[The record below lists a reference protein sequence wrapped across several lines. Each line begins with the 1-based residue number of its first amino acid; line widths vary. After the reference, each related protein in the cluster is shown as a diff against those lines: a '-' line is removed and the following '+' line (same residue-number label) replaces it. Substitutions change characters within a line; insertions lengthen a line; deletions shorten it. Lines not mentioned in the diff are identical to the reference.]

1 MSKDWFVR
9 RSGKVAGPFSSSKLK
24 DLIANGQVNES
35 DEVSQSS
42 EGPWQVA
49 SKLKGIS
56 FPRQFTTFPP
66 PAPSYP
72 APSSIEAPSFNRKE
86 EQIWKGTPSQW
97 TNFSSFV
104 LCGLFSW
111 LIIPIFV
118 AVWRFLQVMT
128 TNYELTNQR
137 LKVSHGVLS
146 RSVEDIEL
154 YRIKDSS
161 ISQSFVQ
168 RLLGLSDIQVITSD
182 ATNKNARL
190 RSIRNGN
197 ELKEKI
203 RDLSENER
211 RIKRVREVD
220 MASY

>member
-9 RSGKVAGPFSSSKLK
+9 RSEKIAGPFSSSKLK

-49 SKLKGIS
+49 SKLKGIA
-56 FPRQFTTFPP
+56 FPRQLTTFPP
-66 PAPSYP
+66 PVPAAPSP
-72 APSSIEAPSFNRKE
+72 APIEASSFNRKE
-86 EQIWKGTPSQW
+86 EVVWKGTPSQW

-104 LCGLFSW
+104 LCALFSW

-118 AVWRFLQVMT
+118 AIWRFLEVMT

-137 LKVSHGVLS
+137 LKISHGVLS

-168 RLLGLSDIQVITSD
+168 RLVGLYDVQIITSD
-182 ATNKNARL
+182 AKDKNARL
-190 RSIRNGN
+190 CSIRNGN
-197 ELKEKI
+197 SIKEKI